1 MAVAKKQGRPSTRK
15 SEKHIAT
22 TLSEVAEFFG
32 MSLSGVYHWRTEAE
46 PMPGGE
52 GKYDLSEIAQWRL
65 NRTGGNGLRE
75 EKDRADI
82 RLKTVQAQQKELDLE
97 IQKGNLI
104 ELPAVELWA
113 SVALIETREMIMT
126 LPEILATSSPPELR
140 EFVRSETER
149 QVTAVLTMLARKLE
163 SDEIEREGGETSQQD

>member
-32 MSLSGVYHWRTEAE
+32 MSLSGIYHWRTEAE

-97 IQKGNLI
+97 IQKGNLL
-104 ELPAVELWA
+104 ERSAVELWA
-113 SVALIETREMIMT
+113 SQVLIDTREMLMT
-126 LPEILATSSPPELR
+126 LPETLATSTPPEIR
-140 EFVRSETER
+140 EFIRSESER
-149 QVTAVLTMLARKLE
+149 AMIAALMML
-163 SDEIEREGGETSQQD
+163 ERRLDADDVEQEGDVPSEPS

>member
-97 IQKGNLI
+97 IQKGNLVLLD
-104 ELPAVELWA
+104 EVKLGHNT
-113 SVALIETREMIMT
+113 ALIEFREFVMS
-126 LPEILATSSPPELR
+126 LPDVLATSSPPESRAFMR
-140 EFVRSETER
+140 E
-149 QVTAVLTMLARKLE
+149 E
-163 SDEIEREGGETSQQD
+163 SDRHLRASLSGLERRLRALEEELQAKPEVEAE

>member
-15 SEKHIAT
+15 SEKFIAT

-32 MSLSGVYHWRTEAE
+32 MSLSGIYHWRTEAE

-52 GKYDLSEIAQWRL
+52 GHYDLSEIAQWRL
-65 NRTGGNGLRE
+65 NRTSTGSGLKE

-82 RLKTVQAQQKELDLE
+82 RLKTVQAQQKELELE
-97 IQKGNLI
+97 IERGNLV

-113 SVALIETREMIMT
+113 SVAMIETREMIMT

-140 EFVRSETER
+140 EFVRSETDR
-149 QVTAVLTMLARKLE
+149 QVRAVLTMLRRKLE
-163 SDEIEREGGETSQQD
+163 TEQIERERNEPSE